1 MTVDNQINDNNI
13 SKSKN
18 NEKEEEEEI
27 SNDENRF
34 S

>member
-1 MTVDNQINDNNI
+1 MTVDNQINDNI

-18 NEKEEEEEI
+18 NKKEEEEEI